1 MAIIKHESSK
11 NARYTDVLEYYTK
24 KHVKDKTTG
33 LYEPVLDELGHMQ
46 ERENYAVTYINS
58 HGNTEDPNHWAS
70 ACIRT
75 NLVFQENQE
84 YDDVKIH
91 QYIISHP
98 EADRSQ
104 MTMEDLMTEGRA
116 FAAQFFQGY
125 DVLLAVHRDTD
136 NDHIH
141 ISVNSVRAENCE
153 EQDWMRV
160 DADGAVLPGATR
172 AGNKHHD
179 DARFIQ
185 HCQDWLLDY
194 TRKHNL
200 TLEDNNAKAAEHK
213 ANRFDGRCREW
224 AEVIRSAARDS
235 RNLEQLSDKLLKE
248 NNIRLVRRGR
258 TISIIP
264 PGRKKPVR
272 LGTLGMT
279 NEDLYRLLDNGRYTE
294 SGNLPPEQEQEMHQ
308 DEERKYI
315 QWLRLRREKNA
326 LKTEDTIAICQA
338 LIQDKLHAEGRL
350 YTDADFRELDYLLKK
365 AAYVERDLQT
375 EADKLDALLDR
386 WRQAS
391 DPDIPQAERR
401 RHSSYVRWCGCDP
414 DSSVEL
420 QDLRNERDIIRLEME
435 HIKSVREGL
444 VQAADKWHDHNDIL
458 LPEKELQWTMSRKAQ
473 LQDQLMNCR
482 ASRKKLEQ
490 IAYNCQRAAMKRIN
504 NFEQLA
510 KADKFYRLRE
520 EKLQREKELAAQL
533 RAVQKQERSARQNLR
548 DSSRK
553 SAENAR

>member
-1 MAIIKHESSK
+1 MLPIA
-11 NARYTDVLEYYTK
+11 T
-24 KHVKDKTTG
+24 
-33 LYEPVLDELGHMQ
+33 
-46 ERENYAVTYINS
+46 
-58 HGNTEDPNHWAS
+58 
-70 ACIRT
+70 
-75 NLVFQENQE
+75 
-84 YDDVKIH
+84 VKIH

-444 VQAADKWHDHNDIL
+444 VQAADKWHDRNDIL